1 MPRIQQWNTEWFKI
15 LDVTRHHHEVVDLRN
30 RGNEAIPVGARI
42 RDMESSTTFSCRMIE
57 WQYTPFKSRQGAIC
71 QPRPKDLPLPLVST
85 FHAQYPNLKFK
96 Y

>member
-1 MPRIQQWNTEWFKI
+1 
-15 LDVTRHHHEVVDLRN
+15 
-30 RGNEAIPVGARI
+30 
-42 RDMESSTTFSCRMIE
+42 MESSTTFSCRMIE